1 MWCVSQCVSSQ
12 LNVMSSTGTSIDVE
26 RLFSRGRLL
35 LSHTW
40 NRLTGTSTR
49 ALLCLGSW
57 SLQGLILDQDLDE
70 VGKLDEIDGKIEL
83 ESVAK
88 VLQG

>member
-1 MWCVSQCVSSQ
+1 
-12 LNVMSSTGTSIDVE
+12 
-26 RLFSRGRLL
+26 
-35 LSHTW
+35 
-40 NRLTGTSTR
+40 LTGTSTR